1 MNPEL
6 LCVQMNDC
14 LMGDGCGAHTEV
26 PDNLPDHVFEHPSA
40 VLGVEEGQELHLV
53 QQLVIWVG
61 VRLVPAVLQTLQHLL
76 GCIHKTNIVTASTVT
91 LESYKNTFS
100 PLTFLVQFQI
110 LVIFYFLGDLFFIEA
125 FAGQKLGPV
134 FIPRHV
140 TCGRSATQGIQVPL
154 KWLFVHLGATVDR
167 DV

>member
-1 MNPEL
+1 MFCLNWDIKMNFHHMNPEL

-14 LMGDGCGAHTEV
+14 LMGDGCGEHTEV

-76 GCIHKTNIVTASTVT
+76 GCIHKTNIVTASMNWQLWKVT
-91 LESYKNTFS
+91 KTH
-100 PLTFLVQFQI
+100 FLHSLSSSSFRSS
-110 LVIFYFLGDLFFIEA
+110 LFFIFSA
-125 FAGQKLGPV
+125 TSFSLKPLLAKNLALYSS
-134 FIPRHV
+134 HV
-140 TCGRSATQGIQVPL
+140 T
-154 KWLFVHLGATVDR
+154 
-167 DV
+167 